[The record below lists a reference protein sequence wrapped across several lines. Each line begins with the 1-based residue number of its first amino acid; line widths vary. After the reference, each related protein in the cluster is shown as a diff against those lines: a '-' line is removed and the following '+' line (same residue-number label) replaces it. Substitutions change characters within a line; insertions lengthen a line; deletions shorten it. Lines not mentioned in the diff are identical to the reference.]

1 MRWTEEWLRHSAL
14 GTALRQGAFDE
25 VTEGYVNQRALTTF
39 ICSFPTPQRCLPS
52 FPVRVFALGNRFAG
66 LLTDG

>member
-25 VTEGYVNQRALTTF
+25 VTEGYVDQHALTTF
-39 ICSFPTPQRCLPS
+39 IRSFPASQRWLP
-52 FPVRVFALGNRFAG
+52 PLAVRVFALGKRFGG

>member
-25 VTEGYVNQRALTTF
+25 VTEGYVDQRALTTF
-39 ICSFPTPQRCLPS
+39 ICSFTTSQRCLP
-52 FPVRVFALGNRFAG
+52 PLAVRVFALGKRFGG